1 MPPTGTENPWQ
12 QGCPPHEIR
21 LWRFSL
27 PLRQAL
33 SMPGHTLT
41 RREGLLLEWCR
52 PRADSLWSEISPL
65 PGFSR
70 ATLARCHQQVRQ
82 ILEQDGPLPDR
93 LLRLPMETAPE
104 VCFGLEAGRLQ
115 WSGQLPPAAPVPRC
129 RLIRHDDALD
139 IAADRA
145 SPCFKLKVG
154 RDALATDIDRIRR
167 VTARLTEGQQLR
179 LDANRAW
186 TLEQAETLCRAIDP
200 RRIQFI
206 EEPLP
211 AGSDYLSWWSR
222 TGIPFAWDETLRETM
237 VPDLRTPGLG
247 ALVVKPMLTGL
258 NRAGM
263 LIQQARQLGIPV
275 VLSAAYESNLTLD
288 FHARLVHHW
297 DLPGPQGLDTFGIFA
312 RALLM
317 PILSQPEQAG
327 LLITQQSELEY
338 LGCWT

>member
-1 MPPTGTENPWQ
+1 
-12 QGCPPHEIR
+12 
-21 LWRFSL
+21 
-27 PLRQAL
+27 
-33 SMPGHTLT
+33 MPGHTLT

-82 ILEQDGPLPDR
+82 ILEQDGPLADR
-93 LLRLPMETAPE
+93 LLHLPTGTAPE

-115 WSGQLPPAAPVPRC
+115 WRGQLPPANPVHRC

-139 IAADRA
+139 IAADTA

-154 RDALATDIDRIRR
+154 RDTLATDIGRIRR
-167 VTARLTEGQQLR
+167 VTARLTEGQWLR
-179 LDANRAW
+179 LDANRSW
-186 TLEQAETLCRAIDP
+186 TLEQAEALCGAIDR

-222 TGIPFAWDETLRETM
+222 TGIPFAWDETLRETTA
-237 VPDLRTPGLG
+237 PDLRTPGLG

-258 NRAGM
+258 NRADM
-263 LIQQARQLGIPV
+263 LVQQARQQGISV
-275 VLSAAYESNLTLD
+275 VLSASYESNLTLD
-288 FHARLVHHW
+288 FHARLVHYW
-297 DLPGPQGLDTFGIFA
+297 NLQGPQGLDTFGIFA
-312 RALLM
+312 RALLT

-327 LLITQQSELEY
+327 LPITQQSELEY

>member
-1 MPPTGTENPWQ
+1 
-12 QGCPPHEIR
+12 
-21 LWRFSL
+21 
-27 PLRQAL
+27 
-33 SMPGHTLT
+33 MPGHTLT

-82 ILEQDGPLPDR
+82 ILDQDGPLADR
-93 LLRLPMETAPE
+93 LLHLPTGTAPE

-115 WSGQLPPAAPVPRC
+115 WRGQLPAAAPVPLC

-139 IAADRA
+139 IAADTA

-154 RDALATDIDRIRR
+154 RDDLTTDIDRIRQ
-167 VTARLTEGQQLR
+167 VTARLTEGQWLR
-179 LDANRAW
+179 LDANRSW
-186 TLEQAETLCRAIDP
+186 TLEQAEALCGAIDR

-222 TGIPFAWDETLRETM
+222 TGIPFAWDETLRETTA
-237 VPDLRTPGLG
+237 PDLRTPGLG

-258 NRAGM
+258 NRADR
-263 LIQQARQLGIPV
+263 LVQQARRQGISV
-275 VLSAAYESNLTLD
+275 VLSASYESNLTLD
-288 FHARLVHHW
+288 FHARLVHYW
-297 DLPGPQGLDTFGIFA
+297 NLQGPQGLDTFGIFA
-312 RALLM
+312 RALLT

-327 LLITQQSELEY
+327 LPITQQSELEY

>member
-1 MPPTGTENPWQ
+1 M
-12 QGCPPHEIR
+12 
-21 LWRFSL
+21 

-82 ILEQDGPLPDR
+82 ILDQDGPLADR
-93 LLRLPMETAPE
+93 LLHLPTGTAPE

-115 WSGQLPPAAPVPRC
+115 WRGQLPAAAPVPLC

-139 IAADRA
+139 IAADTA

-154 RDALATDIDRIRR
+154 RDDLTTDIDRIRQ
-167 VTARLTEGQQLR
+167 VTARLTEGQWLR
-179 LDANRAW
+179 LDANRSW
-186 TLEQAETLCRAIDP
+186 TLEQAEALCGAIDR

-222 TGIPFAWDETLRETM
+222 TGIPFAWDETLRETTA
-237 VPDLRTPGLG
+237 PDLRTPGLG

-258 NRAGM
+258 NRADR
-263 LIQQARQLGIPV
+263 LVQQARRQGISV
-275 VLSAAYESNLTLD
+275 VLSASYESNLTLD
-288 FHARLVHHW
+288 FHARLVHYW
-297 DLPGPQGLDTFGIFA
+297 NLQGPQGLDTFGIFA
-312 RALLM
+312 RALLT

-327 LLITQQSELEY
+327 LPITQQSELEY